1 MAVIVMTE
9 KFSLMNV
16 ARPWGCETRVAW
28 VFLISSLLPRRLQG
42 GQPLSLIL
50 IAKLTFF
57 DVRDEALER
66 IEPEPNTEERHV
78 ERKSVD
84 VVWDVLRW
92 RCDRHH
98 RLNNGPHSLVVMQWT
113 K

>member
-1 MAVIVMTE
+1 MAAVVMTE
-9 KFSLMNV
+9 VLADERGTPLGLRNQ
-16 ARPWGCETRVAW
+16 VAW

-42 GQPLSLIL
+42 GQPFSLVL

-57 DVRDEALER
+57 DARDEALER
-66 IEPEPNTEERHV
+66 IEPGPNTKERHV
-78 ERKSVD
+78 EKKVAD
-84 VVWDVLRW
+84 VILDVLCW

-98 RLNNGPHSLVVMQWT
+98 RLDNGPHSLVVLQWT